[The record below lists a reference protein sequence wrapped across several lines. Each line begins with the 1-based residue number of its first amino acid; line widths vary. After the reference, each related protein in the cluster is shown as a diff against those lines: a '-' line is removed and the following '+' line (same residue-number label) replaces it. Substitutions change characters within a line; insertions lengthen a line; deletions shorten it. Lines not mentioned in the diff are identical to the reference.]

1 MLYLTGALA
10 LDGLSRISTMQ
21 RSSPRHILLSLLAQS
36 RALSDRCSPL
46 TPDGQRLL
54 DLRLL
59 PLMAFL
65 FDLIFNGLSLGQRL
79 LLFGSNASEFTRSA
93 RARTLQLMRRVLLRR
108 RADFARASRCDAHQE
123 SACGGGWALA
133 VEG

>member
-1 MLYLTGALA
+1 MDYRESQPCNAHLLVTFYFPCLRSLVLCLTGAL
-10 LDGLSRISTMQ
+10 
-21 RSSPRHILLSLLAQS
+21 P
-36 RALSDRCSPL
+36 
-46 TPDGQRLL
+46 
-54 DLRLL
+54 L
-59 PLMAFL
+59 PLMGNDFSTFVFFL
-65 FDLIFNGLSLGQRL
+65 CLGQRL